1 MKSRALWFVLLI
13 AGPAAAQ
20 IDLDTAPVGAAE
32 LRQRFNHSTNSF
44 RDSSGSGLVTV
55 SELSIP
61 AKARKEFDRAL
72 ESLRKQDVKKALEQ
86 LNKAVSIYPAFP
98 GAYNNL
104 GVVYARLGDAACE
117 RDALEKA
124 IELNDHFALAYLN
137 WARMSLANSDFGE
150 AEAALTKVFN
160 LDPSDP
166 VATVLLAYS
175 QFMQGRFEEAIA
187 TSARAHTL
195 DQPHAFAHRVA
206 ARAFEKEQQWDRAAA
221 ELKMCLKEDP
231 NGPRSDSVRRELEI
245 VQAARSASAQ

>member
-1 MKSRALWFVLLI
+1 MKSRALWLVLLI

-20 IDLDTAPVGAAE
+20 IDLDTAPAGAAE
-32 LRQRFNHSTNSF
+32 LQQRFNHSANSF

-72 ESLRKQDVKKALEQ
+72 ESLRKQNVKQALEQ
-86 LNKAVSIYPAFP
+86 LNRAVSIYPAFP

-104 GVVYARLGDAACE
+104 GVVYARLGDAVCE
-117 RDALEKA
+117 REALEKA

-137 WARMSLANSDFGE
+137 WARMSLANSDFRD
-150 AEAALTKVFN
+150 AEAALNKVFN

-166 VATVLLAYS
+166 MATVLLAYS

-195 DQPHAFAHRVA
+195 EQPHAFAHRVA
-206 ARAFEKEQQWDRAAA
+206 ARAFEKEQRWDRAFA
-221 ELKMCLKEDP
+221 ELKMFLKEDP
-231 NGPRSDSVRRELEI
+231 NGPGSDSVRRELAI